1 MRRAMI
7 FAPLILFVAVFCS
20 NAQITTASIS
30 GIFSDSTGA
39 VIPGIEATAT
49 QQETRFMR
57 TAVADETGHYRI
69 DFLPLGI
76 YRIDV
81 TTPGFKK
88 FSQAGIVLDVN
99 RNARADAVLEV
110 GGVAEEVSITADAPR
125 VNMSDASIGSTVSNK
140 EIVSLPLVN
149 RDLYTLLTLTPG
161 VDQSDASNPLGS
173 PAQISVVNGSSSGTG
188 SIAYYLDGGN
198 NTAGLRNTGNSL
210 PSPDAVQEFRV
221 ITNSYSAEFGRFAGG
236 MVDVVT
242 KSGSNNIHGSLFEF
256 FRNDA
261 LNANSWNASSKPALH
276 RNQFGG
282 SFGGPLVENRAFF
295 FGSYSGLRQRKGD
308 FSNTA
313 VVPTAAERLGDFS
326 ASRVKPINPLTRLPF
341 DGGIIPGYRL
351 DPTALNIIK
360 TAIPVADAPN
370 NFYGAI
376 VPHPLDTDEVQF
388 KVDHQFSDVHQL
400 SGSYYRTAGEEIEG
414 FPNPVPLGALP
425 WSRRAFTWTQQ
436 NINAG
441 DTWTVSPALI
451 NQLRLTYV
459 RNFGGRINSPA
470 KSLADFGSKFQVE
483 GIPAL
488 PDIDVTGYFR
498 LAQSI
503 AGPVAGSNYYGLRE
517 LLSWNRRHH
526 NLRVGAELSLE
537 KNIHDALLNNYGTF
551 SFDGSKTGNA
561 LADFM
566 MGLPRSMN
574 QDAPITKY
582 NNGWYYAAFAQDD
595 FRIHPRLTLN
605 LGLRYDVQTPFTDPY
620 DRQLTFVQRVQ
631 STKVPSAP
639 PGLLFPG
646 DPGVTRGIVKAD
658 KNNFAPRVG
667 VAWDP
672 LGDGKT
678 SVRAAAGVFFGSI
691 SANEWNQSTDFQP
704 FSARQQYTNVKS
716 LTDPYGNFPGGV
728 SPYPYIYSPTN
739 PKLLPDAAI
748 TGIAHDFRW
757 PYTYQLNFSIQRQ
770 VTADLS
776 GTAAY
781 VGALGHAW
789 PTIRDINYPI
799 YGPGATAA
807 NVNDRR
813 PIEPQ
818 PHTYSAI
825 SMIQSVINTAYH
837 GLQLS
842 AEKRTS
848 KHYMFKGYY
857 TFSKAL
863 EGANEAAANGNT
875 GMQDPTKLYLERGR
889 TNTDRRHNF
898 VMSTIWNIDYFNGS
912 NSLLRSML
920 NHWVLSGIITA
931 KSGTPFTVTSGRDN
945 NLDGNNNDRAN
956 LIGNPRLDP
965 SRSRSD
971 VTKMWF
977 NVAAFGQNPAGQPG
991 TSGRNILD
999 KPGLKNVDLALLRD
1013 FSLSEQKTLQLRCEV
1028 TNAFNLVNLRG
1039 PNTTLTSSA
1048 FGTIREAESMRQVQL
1063 GLRFTF

>member
-1 MRRAMI
+1 MRGTMI
-7 FAPLILFVAVFCS
+7 FALPLVLFLAMIRVD
-20 NAQITTASIS
+20 AQVTTASIS
-30 GIFSDSTGA
+30 GIISDSTGA

-69 DFLPLGI
+69 EFLPLGI

-99 RNARADAVLEV
+99 RNARVDAVLEV

-125 VNMSDASIGSTVSNK
+125 VNTSDASIGSTVSNR

-188 SIAYYLDGGN
+188 SITYYLDGGN

-282 SFGGPLVENRAFF
+282 SLGGPLVKNRTFL
-295 FGSYSGLRQRKGD
+295 FGSYSGLRQRKDD

-326 ASRVKPINPLTRLPF
+326 VSRVKPNDPVTRLPF

-351 DPTALNIIK
+351 DP
-360 TAIPVADAPN
+360 
-370 NFYGAI
+370 
-376 VPHPLDTDEVQF
+376 
-388 KVDHQFSDVHQL
+388 
-400 SGSYYRTAGEEIEG
+400 
-414 FPNPVPLGALP
+414 
-425 WSRRAFTWTQQ
+425 
-436 NINAG
+436 
-441 DTWTVSPALI
+441 PALI

-470 KSLADFGSKFQVE
+470 KSLADFGSKFRVQGV
-483 GIPAL
+483 PAL

-517 LLSWNRRHH
+517 LLSWNKRHH
-526 NLRVGAELSLE
+526 VLRVGTELSLE

-582 NNGWYYAAFAQDD
+582 NNGWYYAAFVQDD
-595 FRIHPRLTLN
+595 FRVHPRLTLN
-605 LGLRYDVQTPFTDPY
+605 LGLRYDVQTPFTDPL
-620 DRQLTFVQRVQ
+620 DRQLTFVQGVK
-631 STKVPSAP
+631 STRVPSAP
-639 PGLLFPG
+639 AGLLFPG
-646 DPGVTRGIVKAD
+646 DPGVTRGIVKTD
-658 KNNFAPRVG
+658 VNNFAPRVG
-667 VAWDP
+667 LAWDP
-672 LGDGKT
+672 MGDGKT
-678 SVRAAAGVFFGSI
+678 SVRAAAGMFFGSV

-728 SPYPYIYSPTN
+728 SPYPYIYSPAN
-739 PKLLPDAAI
+739 PKLLPDAAV
-748 TGIAHDFRW
+748 TGIALDFRW

-770 VTADLS
+770 VTSDLS
-776 GTAAY
+776 
-781 VGALGHAW
+781 
-789 PTIRDINYPI
+789 
-799 YGPGATAA
+799 
-807 NVNDRR
+807 
-813 PIEPQ
+813 
-818 PHTYSAI
+818 
-825 SMIQSVINTAYH
+825 
-837 GLQLS
+837 
-842 AEKRTS
+842 
-848 KHYMFKGYY
+848 
-857 TFSKAL
+857 
-863 EGANEAAANGNT
+863 
-875 GMQDPTKLYLERGR
+875 
-889 TNTDRRHNF
+889 
-898 VMSTIWNIDYFNGS
+898 
-912 NSLLRSML
+912 
-920 NHWVLSGIITA
+920 
-931 KSGTPFTVTSGRDN
+931 
-945 NLDGNNNDRAN
+945 
-956 LIGNPRLDP
+956 
-965 SRSRSD
+965 
-971 VTKMWF
+971 
-977 NVAAFGQNPAGQPG
+977 
-991 TSGRNILD
+991 
-999 KPGLKNVDLALLRD
+999 
-1013 FSLSEQKTLQLRCEV
+1013 
-1028 TNAFNLVNLRG
+1028 
-1039 PNTTLTSSA
+1039 
-1048 FGTIREAESMRQVQL
+1048 
-1063 GLRFTF
+1063 